1 MWLSLILV
9 HSEFGERGHTVYS
22 TKKIYSLDVLKQ
34 HVDLHAKHFKKTI
47 LAINDD
53 FDKHDPA
60 IIDYAFEK
68 GITLRDDSILV
79 HHPPKS
85 YYHADFA
92 QKIFSKLPV
101 VLECGHYG
109 QLKGSGSWGD
119 GSYYL
124 KAVEEYH
131 ASYASIHWWPREFM
145 KEQIELIK
153 KMNLR
158 LGYRLQLRDVSWP
171 TQVSLK
177 DKFSINMKW
186 ANAGTAP
193 CYPGGYI
200 ALTLKD
206 AKDGIVSVFV
216 DQSFNVHDLKEG
228 PVDAIPVTDRKAVF
242 SCSEIVK
249 PGKYDV
255 FISVGKED
263 GTPVIAL
270 PLANHDGHRRYKL
283 GQIEIT
289 E

>member
-1 MWLSLILV
+1 ML
-9 HSEFGERGHTVYS
+9 
-22 TKKIYSLDVLKQ
+22 KKHI
-34 HVDLHAKHFKKTI
+34 DLHLQYFKKTI

-53 FDKHDPA
+53 FVLHNDPA
-60 IIDYAFEK
+60 IIDYAFGK

-79 HHPPKS
+79 QAPPNQ
-85 YYHADFA
+85 YYHAGFA

-101 VLECGHYG
+101 ILECEHYG
-109 QLKGSGSWGD
+109 SSKERGAWGD

-270 PLANHDGHRRYKL
+270 PLANQDGHRRYKL

-289 E
+289 K